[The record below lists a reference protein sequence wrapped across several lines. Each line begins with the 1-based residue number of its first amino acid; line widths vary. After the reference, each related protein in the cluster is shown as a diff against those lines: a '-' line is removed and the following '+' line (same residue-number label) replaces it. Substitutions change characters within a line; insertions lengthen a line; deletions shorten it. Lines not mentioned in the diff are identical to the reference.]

1 MYMLSMENVIQPS
14 VFLTQ
19 GGWVGLIRYHM
30 YDCLLSGSFLKACV
44 ELFALICCMICI
56 FEIILYLIKYL
67 YLARYLYP
75 IIHFCGYF
83 CSCTFSLHLH
93 KSKYVFKFGLIT

>member
-56 FEIILYLIKYL
+56 FEIILYLLKYL
-67 YLARYLYP
+67 NLARYLPNYTLLWLFLQW
-75 IIHFCGYF
+75 HFF
-83 CSCTFSLHLH
+83 FAFT
-93 KSKYVFKFGLIT
+93 